1 MLYYSI
7 KLFNSVIIVKNIK
20 VSRMSA
26 NIVIVEDEEDLLEL
40 LEYTLQKEGF
50 ETIGFL
56 NTKTVVQILDEED
69 IDLLIMDRNL
79 PGVEGS
85 AFVNEL
91 RSEGIDTPVI
101 FLSAKD
107 RDEDIEEGFLRGGD
121 DYITKPF
128 NMKELVLRVRSVLK
142 RTSKKHAEPKVRFR
156 DLVLDKTSR
165 SVVVDGDPVEVTKLE
180 FDLLYE
186 FIINKNSV
194 LDRDYLLENV
204 WGDSENYQY
213 KTVNVAINRLKEK
226 IDPDKS
232 KDYIQTVRGVGYKIC

>member
-1 MLYYSI
+1 
-7 KLFNSVIIVKNIK
+7 
-20 VSRMSA
+20 MSA

-40 LEYTLQKEGF
+40 LEYNLQKEGY

-56 NTKTVVQILDEED
+56 NTKTVSQILEEED

-85 AFVNEL
+85 EFVAQFRE
-91 RSEGIDTPVI
+91 EGVDVPVI

-107 RDEDIEEGFLRGGD
+107 RDEDIEEGFIKGGD

-128 NMKELVLRVRSVLK
+128 NMKELLLRVKSILK
-142 RTSKKHAEPKVRFR
+142 RTSKKVPSQKLSYR
-156 DLVLDKTSR
+156 DLLLDAQTR
-165 SVVVDGDPVEVTKLE
+165 SVSVDGKEVDVTKLE
-180 FDLLYE
+180 FDLLSE
-186 FIINKNSV
+186 FIRNKNNV
-194 LDRDYLLENV
+194 LERDYLLENV
-204 WGDSENYQY
+204 WGDRENYQY

-232 KDYIQTVRGVGYKIC
+232 KDYIQTVRGVGYKLC

>member
-1 MLYYSI
+1 M
-7 KLFNSVIIVKNIK
+7 
-20 VSRMSA
+20 A
-26 NIVIVEDEEDLLEL
+26 TNIVIVEDEEDLLEL
-40 LEYTLQKEGF
+40 LEYNLQKEGF

-56 NTKTVVQILDEED
+56 NTKNVVQILDEEE

-85 AFVNEL
+85 EFVAGL
-91 RSEGIDTPVI
+91 REDGYTMPVI

-107 RDEDIEEGFLRGGD
+107 KDENIEEGFLRGGD

-128 NMKELVLRVRSVLK
+128 NMKELILRVKAVVK
-142 RTSKKHAEPKVRFR
+142 RTSNKSVEGKLSYR
-156 DLVLDKTSR
+156 DMLLDKSTR
-165 SVVVDGDPVEVTKLE
+165 TLIVDGKSIDVTKLE
-180 FDLLYE
+180 FDLLSE
-186 FIINKNSV
+186 FVMNKHNV
-194 LDRDYLLENV
+194 LERDYLLEKV

-232 KDYIQTVRGVGYKIC
+232 KEYIATVRGVGYKLC

>member
-1 MLYYSI
+1 M
-7 KLFNSVIIVKNIK
+7 N
-20 VSRMSA
+20 A

-40 LEYTLQKEGF
+40 LEYNLQKEGY

-56 NTKTVVQILDEED
+56 NTKTVVQILEEED

-85 AFVNEL
+85 EFVSAL
-91 RSEGIDTPVI
+91 REDGVDVPVI

-107 RDEDIEEGFLRGGD
+107 ADEDIEEGFLKGGD

-128 NMKELVLRVRSVLK
+128 NMRELLLRVKSLLK
-142 RTSKKHAEPKVRFR
+142 RTSKRSTNETLAYR
-156 DLVLDKTSR
+156 DLVLDNGSR
-165 SVVVDGDPVEVTKLE
+165 TLSVAGKNVDVTKLE
-180 FDLLYE
+180 FDLLCE
-186 FIINKNSV
+186 FIRNKNNV
-194 LDRDYLLENV
+194 LERDYLLESV

-226 IDPDKS
+226 IDPDKT
-232 KDYIQTVRGVGYKIC
+232 KEYIQTVRGVGYRFS

>member
-1 MLYYSI
+1 M
-7 KLFNSVIIVKNIK
+7 N
-20 VSRMSA
+20 A
-26 NIVIVEDEEDLLEL
+26 NIVIVEDESDLLEL

-56 NTKTVVQILDEED
+56 NTKTVPQILDEEE

-85 AFVNEL
+85 EFVSNL
-91 RSEGIDTPVI
+91 RDEGLDIPVI

-107 RDEDIEEGFLRGGD
+107 SDEDIQSGFLRGGD

-128 NMKELVLRVRSVLK
+128 NMKELVLRIRSILK
-142 RTSKKHAEPKVRFR
+142 RTSKKHHEGKLLFR
-156 DLVLDKTSR
+156 DLLLDKNSR
-165 SVVVDGDPVEVTKLE
+165 TLSVDGKPVEVTKLE
-180 FDLLYE
+180 FDLLSE

-194 LDRDYLLENV
+194 LERDYLLENV

>member
-1 MLYYSI
+1 MG
-7 KLFNSVIIVKNIK
+7 
-20 VSRMSA
+20 A

-40 LEYTLQKEGF
+40 LEYNLQKVGF

-56 NTKTVVQILDEED
+56 NTKTVAQILDEEEV
-69 IDLLIMDRNL
+69 DLLIMDRNL

-85 AFVNEL
+85 EFVKEL
-91 RSEGIDTPVI
+91 REDGIDVPVI

-107 RDEDIEEGFLRGGD
+107 SDENIEEGFLRGGD

-128 NMKELVLRVRSVLK
+128 NMKELILRINAILK
-142 RTSKKHAEPKVRFR
+142 RTSKKSSEGKLTFR
-156 DLVLDKTSR
+156 DLLLDRETREVFVEGK
-165 SVVVDGDPVEVTKLE
+165 GVEVTKLE
-180 FDLLYE
+180 FDLLAE
-186 FIINKNSV
+186 FVVNKNSV

-232 KDYIQTVRGVGYKIC
+232 KEYIQTVRGVGYKLS

>member
-1 MLYYSI
+1 
-7 KLFNSVIIVKNIK
+7 VG
-20 VSRMSA
+20 A

-40 LEYTLQKEGF
+40 LEYNLQKVGF
-50 ETIGFL
+50 ETVGFL
-56 NTKTVVQILDEED
+56 NTKTVVQILEEEE

-85 AFVNEL
+85 EFVQYL
-91 RSEGIDTPVI
+91 REKGMDIPVI

-107 RDEDIEEGFLRGGD
+107 KDVDIEEGFLRGGD

-128 NMKELVLRVRSVLK
+128 NMNELILRVRSILK
-142 RTSKKHAEPKVRFR
+142 RTSKKYDEGKLSFR
-156 DLVLDKTSR
+156 DLLLDKKTR
-165 SVVVDGDPVEVTKLE
+165 ELFVNDKAVEITKLE
-180 FDLLYE
+180 FDLLLE
-186 FIINKNSV
+186 FVINKNSV

-226 IDPDKS
+226 IDPQKDKE
-232 KDYIQTVRGVGYKIC
+232 YIQTVRGIGYKLC